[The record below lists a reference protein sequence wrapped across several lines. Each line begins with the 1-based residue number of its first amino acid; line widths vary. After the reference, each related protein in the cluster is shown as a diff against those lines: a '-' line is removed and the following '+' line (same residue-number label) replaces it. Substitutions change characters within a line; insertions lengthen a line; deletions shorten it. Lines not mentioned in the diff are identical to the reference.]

1 MGPGC
6 HLQTWNQTV
15 EGSPEWVST
24 ADSSEGPWHPPHPAQ
39 LYVSV
44 IVLFLK
50 RVPNTQSS

>member
-15 EGSPEWVST
+15 EGGPGRVST
-24 ADSSEGPWHPPHPAQ
+24 TTAPQGPGIPPHPAH